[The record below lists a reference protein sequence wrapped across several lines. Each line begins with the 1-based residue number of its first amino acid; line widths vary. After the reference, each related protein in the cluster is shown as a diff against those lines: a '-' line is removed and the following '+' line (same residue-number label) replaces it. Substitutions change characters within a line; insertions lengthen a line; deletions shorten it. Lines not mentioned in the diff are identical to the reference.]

1 MHGMTMRR
9 ARDASFVRFII
20 GGDVVDIIVFFI
32 NNRIQVSSIFNLI
45 SLSFDL
51 ID

>member
-20 GGDVVDIIVFFI
+20 GGDVVDIIVI
-32 NNRIQVSSIFNLI
+32 NKYEFLKIFNLI